1 MTKNKIL
8 NFYVFFFALFFST
21 TAGLAQRILTGK
33 VLDSNTKEPLIGAN
47 VTEYKN
53 SNGTTTDLEGN
64 FSLQISANTV
74 QLEISY
80 VGYMTQL
87 VTIDDRKDIQILLEA
102 GESLEEVV
110 VVGYGT
116 QKKISM
122 TSSVSQIKGSE
133 LIRRPVSNLQQALQG
148 QAPGLTVL
156 DRGGRTRKVFRNNEN
171 QRYHYL

>member
-1 MTKNKIL
+1 MTKNKFL
-8 NFYVFFFALFFST
+8 NFYFFSFALFFST
-21 TAGLAQRILTGK
+21 TSGLAQRILTGK

-53 SNGTTTDLEGN
+53 SNGTSTDLEGN

-116 QKKISM
+116 QKK
-122 TSSVSQIKGSE
+122 
-133 LIRRPVSNLQQALQG
+133 
-148 QAPGLTVL
+148 
-156 DRGGRTRKVFRNNEN
+156 
-171 QRYHYL
+171 